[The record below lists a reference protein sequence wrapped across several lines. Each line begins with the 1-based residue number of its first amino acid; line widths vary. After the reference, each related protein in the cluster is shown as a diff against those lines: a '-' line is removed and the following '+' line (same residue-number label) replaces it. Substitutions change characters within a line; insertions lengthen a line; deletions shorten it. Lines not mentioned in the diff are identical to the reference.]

1 MVAAID
7 RLPPHNLEAEQS
19 ALGSI
24 LLDRDAII
32 RVETI
37 LRPED
42 FYQPAHGV
50 IYSAMRDLY
59 NRREPTDLLTLSDEL
74 GRRSQLDSVGGL
86 AYLSSLIESVPT
98 AVHVE
103 YYSRIVERTSTQ
115 RRLIQAGAEIVSVGY
130 REDLEVEDA
139 LDQAERSIFGVAQRR

>member
-42 FYQPAHGV
+42 FYQPAHGL
-50 IYSAMRDLY
+50 IYRLPIPR
-59 NRREPTDLLTLSDEL
+59 NTIP
-74 GRRSQLDSVGGL
+74 
-86 AYLSSLIESVPT
+86 
-98 AVHVE
+98 
-103 YYSRIVERTSTQ
+103 SRISPRPTNLLRVKGSWKNN
-115 RRLIQAGAEIVSVGY
+115 
-130 REDLEVEDA
+130 
-139 LDQAERSIFGVAQRR
+139 LDQKSVQM